1 MTFATITQTLK
12 LRFFAKSPIS
22 KIICLKSMTKITGS
36 GKREKHIFTST
47 LFLSFLINERSQ
59 QQFDIQYFTVSFLIV
74 QKNKGR
80 VSDCKR
86 WEKIFFLIISTL
98 LKDCPIEEQ
107 TLHYVLK

>member
-1 MTFATITQTLK
+1 MSQIHDK
-12 LRFFAKSPIS
+12 NY
-22 KIICLKSMTKITGS
+22 
-36 GKREKHIFTST
+36 RERKERKTYFYFNSF
-47 LFLSFLINERSQ
+47 FLSFLINERSQ

-80 VSDCKR
+80 VSDCIG